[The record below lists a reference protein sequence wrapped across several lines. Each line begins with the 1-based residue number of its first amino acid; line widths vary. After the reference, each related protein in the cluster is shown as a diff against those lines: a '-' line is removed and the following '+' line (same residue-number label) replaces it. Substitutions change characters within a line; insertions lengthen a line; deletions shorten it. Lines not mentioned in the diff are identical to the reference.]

1 MVKDLWS
8 FLVTTGKLSE
18 VRRCSELESN
28 ASRTLLVM
36 KVIHFNWQV

>member
-8 FLVTTGKLSE
+8 FLVMTNKLSK
-18 VRRCSELESN
+18 VRRCLELESN

-36 KVIHFNWQV
+36 KVIHFNW